1 MTRHDT
7 IPIATAAEV
16 AGRLPG
22 TRRDG
27 DGYRTRGYCHGSQ
40 DKPDS
45 ASVVFKDPPRPGEQS
60 LHVHCFKCNPQTP
73 AERDAIR
80 HALQKATGLQIC
92 RCDDCWQTW
101 RTGQK
106 PLEATT
112 AQQARSTA
120 ATKAPDRTSSQQT
133 NTADYA
139 ARLWQQAIAVDRA
152 PRPETPI
159 ARWIADRDL
168 WPPDQPLPA
177 AVRVLTRN
185 SLPAGRQVRPDSNA
199 AAALVMAMRPL
210 GNPTA
215 APAKVQIVAIDGA
228 GRKALHWQG
237 KPGDKRTYGAGAAYG
252 LLWRGEL
259 QSAAY
264 HLHAC
269 EGLADG
275 LRILRYA
282 DEPVV
287 IAVCAGKAYRGLQPA
302 WFASCTLWPDA
313 DDDKALDHAR
323 AQAQAWSN
331 TGLTDIHIARLPA
344 GHDPASAPL
353 TGYQA

>member
-1 MTRHDT
+1 MRMTRHDT
-7 IPIATAAEV
+7 TSLATAAEV

-22 TRRDG
+22 TRREG

-80 HALQKATGLQIC
+80 HALQKASGLPIC
-92 RCDDCWQTW
+92 ACPDC
-101 RTGQK
+101 R
-106 PLEATT
+106 
-112 AQQARSTA
+112 QAAR
-120 ATKAPDRTSSQQT
+120 APDRPGYGRSRQRMPNTMKRQT
-133 NTADYA
+133 APGKNTAGYA
-139 ARLWQQAIAVDRA
+139 TQLWQQAIAVDRA
-152 PRPETPI
+152 PRPDTPI
-159 ARWIADRDL
+159 ARWIADRGL
-168 WPPDQPLPA
+168 WPPDQPLPS

-185 SLPAGRQVRPDSNA
+185 HLPAGRQVRPNSNA
-199 AAALVMAMRPL
+199 AAALVLAMRPL
-210 GNPTA
+210 GNPSA
-215 APAKVQIVAIDGA
+215 VPKKVQLVAIDDD
-228 GRKALHWQG
+228 GRKAQHWQG

-259 QSAAY
+259 KNAAY

-275 LRILRYA
+275 LRILRYT
-282 DEPVV
+282 DDPVV
-287 IAVCAGKAYRGLQPA
+287 IAVCAGKAYHGLQPA

-313 DDDKALDHAR
+313 DYAQALDQAR
-323 AQAQAWSN
+323 AQAQTWTNA
-331 TGLTDIHIARLPA
+331 GLEDIHIARLPA

-353 TGYQA
+353 TGDQE